1 MTWTTTDLIAL
12 TRVGRLT
19 AAERIAVV
27 NATDGFDDALH
38 ALGAICLDEQEE
50 ARKIAE
56 QADAEGVTVLTY
68 WDPDYPMRLR
78 GIASPPMILY
88 VLGSLSSESM
98 TTFGIVG
105 TRACTTQ
112 YGKPVTDALMKRW
125 VEHDVAIVS
134 GLANGIDT
142 LAHEATLR
150 HRGTTIA
157 VIASGIGRITP
168 KHSQRLAEQIAT
180 HGGAVVTEYPYHIA
194 ALPPYF
200 PARNRIISGLSDA
213 VVVIESNATGGAL
226 ITADFA
232 LEQGRPLYAVPGNIT
247 SSRSRGTNELLA
259 SGRAHVLV
267 DADTILADLGL
278 EQSQVTRRSVPP
290 ELAFLGG
297 DPLGIDAVSREW
309 QCTISEA
316 LARLFTYEMEGLVRQ
331 LPGCRFVAA

>member
-38 ALGAICLDEQEE
+38 ALGAIELDE
-50 ARKIAE
+50 RE
-56 QADAEGVTVLTY
+56 QAFEIERMNENDGVRAVSI

-78 GIASPPMILY
+78 GIDTPPMIVY
-88 VLGSLSSESM
+88 VRGALPPESM
-98 TTFGIVG
+98 PAVGVVG

-112 YGKPVTDALMKRW
+112 YGKPVTDTLMKRW
-125 VEHDVAIVS
+125 VEHGVAIIS

-150 HRGTTIA
+150 YGGVTVA

-168 KHSQRLAEQIAT
+168 KHALQLASQIS
-180 HGGAVVTEYPYHIA
+180 HHHGAVVSEYPYHVA

-200 PARNRIISGLSDA
+200 PARNRIISGMSDA
-213 VVVIESNATGGAL
+213 VAVIESNATGGAL

-232 LEQGRPLYAVPGNIT
+232 LLQGRPLYAVPGNIT

-259 SGRAHVLV
+259 SQRARVLV
-267 DADTILADLGL
+267 DADTLLSDLGL
-278 EQSQVTRRSVPP
+278 EKPTLPKKSLPQ
-290 ELAFLGG
+290 ELWFLGG
-297 DPLGIDAVSREW
+297 DPLGVDAVAREW
-309 QCTISEA
+309 ECSSAEA
-316 LARLFTYEMEGLVRQ
+316 LSRLFHYELSGLVRQ
-331 LPGCRFVAA
+331 LPGMRFVAA